1 MLIFSSV
8 SQKKYRD
15 FNYLLKISSKDCELI
30 KLLAA
35 KCGVSVT
42 YISMVERGVCNPTD
56 SMKNRIF
63 NAFVV

>member
-1 MLIFSSV
+1 MSENSIG
-8 SQKKYRD
+8 KE
-15 FNYLLKISSKDCELI
+15 ISALRKQELMTI
-30 KLLAA
+30 TQLAA

-56 SMKNRIF
+56 IMKNRIF

>member
-1 MLIFSSV
+1 MSENSIGQEILTLR
-8 SQKKYRD
+8 KKA
-15 FNYLLKISSKDCELI
+15 LMTIPQ
-30 KLLAA
+30 LAA

-42 YISMVERGVCNPTD
+42 YISMVERGICNPTD

>member
-1 MLIFSSV
+1 MSENSIG
-8 SQKKYRD
+8 KE
-15 FNYLLKISSKDCELI
+15 ISALRKQALMTI
-30 KLLAA
+30 PQLAA

-56 SMKNRIF
+56 IMKNRIF

>member
-1 MLIFSSV
+1 MSENSIGQEILTLRKQALMTIP
-8 SQKKYRD
+8 Q
-15 FNYLLKISSKDCELI
+15 
-30 KLLAA
+30 LAA

-56 SMKNRIF
+56 IMKNRIF

>member
-1 MLIFSSV
+1 MSENSIG
-8 SQKKYRD
+8 QE
-15 FNYLLKISSKDCELI
+15 ISTLRKQALMTI
-30 KLLAA
+30 PQLAA

>member
-1 MLIFSSV
+1 MSENSIG
-8 SQKKYRD
+8 KE
-15 FNYLLKISSKDCELI
+15 ISALRKQELMTI
-30 KLLAA
+30 PQLAA

-63 NAFVV
+63 NELGV

>member
-1 MLIFSSV
+1 MSENSIG
-8 SQKKYRD
+8 KE
-15 FNYLLKISSKDCELI
+15 ISDLRKQELMTI
-30 KLLAA
+30 PQLAA

>member
-1 MLIFSSV
+1 MSDNSV
-8 SQKKYRD
+8 GQEISTLRKQSLMTMSQ
-15 FNYLLKISSKDCELI
+15 
-30 KLLAA
+30 LAT

>member
-1 MLIFSSV
+1 ME
-8 SQKKYRD
+8 
-15 FNYLLKISSKDCELI
+15 YLSAGIPIGKSIEALRIARLKTRTEI
-30 KLLAA
+30 AFR
-35 KCGVSVT
+35 CGVSVT

>member
-1 MLIFSSV
+1 MSENSIGKEISALR
-8 SQKKYRD
+8 KK
-15 FNYLLKISSKDCELI
+15 ELMTI
-30 KLLAA
+30 PQLAA

-56 SMKNRIF
+56 IMKNRIF